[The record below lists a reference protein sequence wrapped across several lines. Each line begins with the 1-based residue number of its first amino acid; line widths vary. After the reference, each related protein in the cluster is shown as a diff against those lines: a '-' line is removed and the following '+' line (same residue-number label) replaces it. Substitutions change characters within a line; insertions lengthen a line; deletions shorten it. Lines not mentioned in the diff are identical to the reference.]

1 MKSVGVLGETLLKT
15 QGVFV
20 AYRVENFNNVE
31 FQHLSRLFPTHFKG

>member
-20 AYRVENFNNVE
+20 AYRVDIFNKVE
-31 FQHLSRLFPTHFKG
+31 STLFSTRI